1 MSGSNR
7 KFGRNKNRPAD
18 KRYLGEKRWEK
29 NKKLAIDRH
38 EKRCEKKAAKLAA
51 IDARPILQYSA

>member
-29 NKKLAIDRH
+29 NKKLAIERH
-38 EKRCEKKAAKLAA
+38 ETRAAKKSSKLAA
-51 IDARPILQYSA
+51 RDSRPSVSYT

>member
-18 KRYLGEKRWEK
+18 KRYTGEKRWEK
-29 NKKLAIDRH
+29 NKARRIARH
-38 EKRCEKKAAKLAA
+38 AEFVAEKAAA
-51 IDARPILQYSA
+51 

>member
-18 KRYLGEKRWEK
+18 KRYTGEKRWEK
-29 NKKLAIDRH
+29 NKKLAIERH
-38 EKRCEKKAAKLAA
+38 ENRMAKKANKLAKEA
-51 IDARPILQYSA
+51 SRPRASYA

>member
-18 KRYLGEKRWEK
+18 KRYMGEKRWEK
-29 NKKLAIDRH
+29 NKKLAIERH
-38 EKRCEKKAAKLAA
+38 KNRMAKKANKLSRAA
-51 IDARPILQYSA
+51 SRPAAWYP